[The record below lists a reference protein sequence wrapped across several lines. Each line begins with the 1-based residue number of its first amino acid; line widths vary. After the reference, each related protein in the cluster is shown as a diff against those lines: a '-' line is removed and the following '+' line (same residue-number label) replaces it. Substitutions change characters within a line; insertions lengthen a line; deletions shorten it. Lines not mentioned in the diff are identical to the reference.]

1 MTHLWNQLWKLH
13 ARVLRR
19 VSHYRWFG
27 VLGKHVVSPID
38 RAVIKA
44 SGGRL
49 SMTGPEF
56 TTMLLTTTGRKS
68 AKQRTIPVYYVP
80 DGKKLVAVCENF
92 GLKTA
97 SSWPKNLLADPR
109 ARIEVRGV
117 AADYRSR
124 LATDEEVARYM
135 PRLTEMWPAM
145 DTYFERTGV
154 RYMFVFEPDIEG
166 STRRREPAPTGCE
179 LRYSP
184 RRDTP

>member
-1 MTHLWNQLWKLH
+1 MQNLWHQLWKLH

-19 VSHYRWFG
+19 VSHYHWFG

-44 SGGRL
+44 SRGRL

-68 AKQRTIPVYYVP
+68 GKQRTIPVHYVG

-97 SSWPKNLLADPR
+97 SSQRTCSPTHGHA
-109 ARIEVRGV
+109 
-117 AADYRSR
+117 SR
-124 LATDEEVARYM
+124 CGASLPSIDHDSLQTKR
-135 PRLTEMWPAM
+135 
-145 DTYFERTGV
+145 
-154 RYMFVFEPDIEG
+154 
-166 STRRREPAPTGCE
+166 
-179 LRYSP
+179 
-184 RRDTP
+184 